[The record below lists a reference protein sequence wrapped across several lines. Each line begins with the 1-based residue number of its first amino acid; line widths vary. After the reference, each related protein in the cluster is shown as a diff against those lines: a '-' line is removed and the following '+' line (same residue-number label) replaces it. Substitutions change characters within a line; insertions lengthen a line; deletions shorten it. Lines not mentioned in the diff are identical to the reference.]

1 MIKIYISQDINY
13 RYYFRLRQDLS
24 DVKFLAILN
33 FQQILAGNVILQT
46 QNIDVKTLLVMNVET
61 REHTCKKWENKTN
74 VLVRNGIVFHG
85 AVKNCIALRSSTV
98 NCFIH

>member
-1 MIKIYISQDINY
+1 MIKIYSQDINY

-46 QNIDVKTLLVMNVET
+46 QNIDVKT
-61 REHTCKKWENKTN
+61 
-74 VLVRNGIVFHG
+74 
-85 AVKNCIALRSSTV
+85 
-98 NCFIH
+98 